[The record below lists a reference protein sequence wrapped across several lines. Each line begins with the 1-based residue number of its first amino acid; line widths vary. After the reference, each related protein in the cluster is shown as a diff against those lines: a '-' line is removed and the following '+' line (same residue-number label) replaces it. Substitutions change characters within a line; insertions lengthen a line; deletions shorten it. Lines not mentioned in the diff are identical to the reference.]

1 MEMDWGELRVRT
13 YQEFAKR
20 WDLALCQIGG
30 PFFRDG
36 RPRQLQGFGRFFF
49 SEEEAPEILKCLHE
63 RLPEVVEGIVK
74 QAEQICDH
82 RFDLLGYEGV
92 DYGTEI
98 DWHLDAVH
106 GKRAP
111 RAPWFRVRY
120 LDFDQV
126 RYSKVTCALIL
137 H

>member
-36 RPRQLQGFGRFFF
+36 RAPQLQGFGRFFF
-49 SEEEAPEILKCLHE
+49 SEEEARDILKCLHE
-63 RLPEVVEGIVK
+63 LLPEMAKGIVN
-74 QAEQICDH
+74 QPEQTCDPPL
-82 RFDLLGYEGV
+82 DLSSYQGV
-92 DYGTEI
+92 EY
-98 DWHLDAVH
+98 
-106 GKRAP
+106 
-111 RAPWFRVRY
+111 VRES
-120 LDFDQV
+120 D
-126 RYSKVTCALIL
+126 R

>member
-36 RPRQLQGFGRFFF
+36 RAPQLQSFGRFFF

-63 RLPEVVEGIVK
+63 RLPEGVKGIVK
-74 QAEQICDH
+74 QPEQISDPPFAL
-82 RFDLLGYEGV
+82 RGYHGV
-92 DYGTEI
+92 SSATKTDCQ
-98 DWHLDAVH
+98 LA
-106 GKRAP
+106 
-111 RAPWFRVRY
+111 
-120 LDFDQV
+120 
-126 RYSKVTCALIL
+126 
-137 H
+137 